1 MIDYGLESIK
11 EEDDDLEVT
20 VDFSDY
26 GTMLKG
32 LEESNIEVLSAE
44 AVYVPTIVKK
54 VSDEQAEAIIK
65 LIDKLEEED
74 DITNVFHNMDM
85 SDD

>member
-1 MIDYGLESIK
+1 LDELELLLIDYGLESIK

-32 LEESNIEVLSAE
+32 LANPI
-44 AVYVPTIVKK
+44 
-54 VSDEQAEAIIK
+54 
-65 LIDKLEEED
+65 
-74 DITNVFHNMDM
+74 
-85 SDD
+85 